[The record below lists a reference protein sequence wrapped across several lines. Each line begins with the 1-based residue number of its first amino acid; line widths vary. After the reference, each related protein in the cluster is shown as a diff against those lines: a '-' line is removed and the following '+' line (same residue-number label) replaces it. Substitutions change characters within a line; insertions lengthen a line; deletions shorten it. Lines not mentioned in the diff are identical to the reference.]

1 MAERKIITL
10 DGQRFGRLAVLQE
23 GPRPKFGRAWTCLC
37 VCGEIRHVG
46 QGALIKGTS
55 RSCGYLR
62 NEMAGNRRRTHG
74 QAGKT
79 ITRAFQAWRSMKAR
93 INNPNVKNFDRYGGR
108 GISICEEF
116 KTFAGFYA
124 VMGDCP
130 PDLTLDRI
138 DNDGNYEVG
147 NCRWATPTEQARNR
161 RNGIL
166 ITMDGKTQTL
176 AAWTEELSLPYGT
189 IWQRLKAG
197 WTPEKALTFK
207 KEVH

>member
-46 QGALIKGTS
+46 QENRCTTGEGKES
-55 RSCGYLR
+55 RR
-62 NEMAGNRRRTHG
+62 IMA
-74 QAGKT
+74 AK
-79 ITRAFQAWRSMKAR
+79 K
-93 INNPNVKNFDRYGGR
+93 NNIF